1 MQEIDEEIGQVMLYS
16 DMEDSYAGN
25 FSNEYKKGGEI
36 FSITGISKDE
46 AIAIKEKMVDI
57 EKPLETE

>member
-57 EKPLETE
+57 

>member
-16 DMEDSYAGN
+16 DMEASYDEN

-36 FSITGISKDE
+36 FFNNRN
-46 AIAIKEKMVDI
+46 
-57 EKPLETE
+57 